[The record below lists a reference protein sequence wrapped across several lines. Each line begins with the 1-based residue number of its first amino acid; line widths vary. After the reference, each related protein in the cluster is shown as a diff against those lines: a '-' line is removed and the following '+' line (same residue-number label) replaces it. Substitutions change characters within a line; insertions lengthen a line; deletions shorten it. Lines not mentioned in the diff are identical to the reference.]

1 MLRELLTLL
10 NGGEPP
16 RPDEIPDLSGR
27 AFVLAAALGVVVA
40 LLGTVLFLPVVQSLG
55 YLAVVA
61 TPSLV
66 WWTGIGLLVMIAGI
80 VAGGTR
86 ATTTGVTLGLGIVVV
101 MGLFAGPL
109 VGRIYAHEHMAGAVQ
124 ANAETVDTLPNS
136 SKNHTR
142 VLPRQVGDKYAQSSM
157 QFPQFRTTASDI
169 AYVND
174 TYTWSYGL
182 APDNP
187 MVAWLGNQHGA
198 VYVDM
203 EQSEKRVSVRETEFE
218 HGVGQVF
225 TDSFGYRTNLD
236 RLDVNHHPDTRFVFE
251 RAGEAYIAQ
260 SYVTHDWQFRVFP
273 LPQLYSVPRFGG
285 VQVMDQAGSIR
296 DIPAEKVDTADLL
309 NGQSVYP
316 YSLVRFKVTAMKYK
330 KGALNKWFWKE
341 DVLEMADLPADDNN
355 WPVTIPTESD
365 GGPELT
371 HYVAT
376 EPTGS
381 GSGVYEVWTFDG
393 QTGDAA
399 IMRYDDAQIGPQKA
413 TKFIRQHKDV
423 ARLNNVKAVEPV
435 PVVRGDTLYWQV
447 KVVPDSSNGL
457 TYTGFVNAN
466 SGKTILV
473 SKTNKVRAFVTGSD
487 VNISDRNAT
496 DSDGSGTSVRLV
508 VTGDDGDVVRR
519 TNVTVPVNGSVN
531 INISNSGEKTVE
543 PSG

>member
-1 MLRELLTLL
+1 MLRELITLL
-10 NGGEPP
+10 NGGQPP

-27 AFVLAAALGVVVA
+27 ALAVAAVLGLVLLLVGV
-40 LLGTVLFLPVVQSLG
+40 VLFLPVVQSLG

-66 WWTGIGLLVMIAGI
+66 WWTGIGLLVLVVG
-80 VAGGTR
+80 VAVGGAR
-86 ATTTGVTLGLGIVVV
+86 ATTAGVTLGLGIVVV
-101 MGLFAGPL
+101 MGLFVGPV
-109 VGRIYAHEHMAGAVQ
+109 VGGIYAHEHTADAMQ
-124 ANAETVDTLPNS
+124 ANVQTVDTLPNS
-136 SKNHTR
+136 SKAHTR

-157 QFPQFRTTASDI
+157 QFPQYRTTESDI
-169 AYVND
+169 TYTND

-187 MVAWLGNQHGA
+187 MVAWLGTQHGA

-203 EQSEKRVSVRETEFE
+203 EQSEKRVSVRETEFT

-236 RLDVNHHPDTRFVFE
+236 RLDVNHQPDTRFVFE
-251 RAGEAYIAQ
+251 QDGEAYLAQ
-260 SYVTHDWQFRVFP
+260 SYVTHEWQFKLFP
-273 LPQLYSVPRFGG
+273 LPQLYAVPHFGG
-285 VQVMDQAGSIR
+285 VQVVDQDGSIR
-296 DIPAEKVDTADLL
+296 DIPAKKVASVDLL

-316 YSLVRFKVTAMKYK
+316 YSLVRYKVNSMKYK
-330 KGALNKWFWKE
+330 QGALNKWFWKE
-341 DVLEMADLPADDNN
+341 GVLEMADLPADGND
-355 WPVTIPTESD
+355 WPVTVPTESD
-365 GGPELT
+365 DSPELT

-393 QTGDAA
+393 QTGAAA
-399 IMRYDDAQIGPQKA
+399 IKRYDDAQIGPQKA

-423 ARLNNVKAVEPV
+423 ARLNNVEAVEPV

-447 KVVPDSSNGL
+447 KVIPDSSNGL

-487 VNISDRNAT
+487 VNITDRNET
-496 DSDGSGTSVRLV
+496 DSGGSGTSVRLV
-508 VTGDDGDVVRR
+508 VTDGEGTVVRR
-519 TNVTVPVNGSVN
+519 SNVTVPVNGSVN
-531 INISNSGEKTVE
+531 INVSNSGEKTVR
-543 PSG
+543 PNG